1 MKLANTVLGFPS
13 TDPFAGLWLF
23 VALVSVAYSGTTTT
37 ENYAS
42 TVTWDGETEFLAV
55 ETSRQAISDLTEYIR
70 NLSVVKQK
78 APPLTT
84 SESGKLK
91 VVVDVLVMLA
101 SVVSVD
107 DAEQTMTS
115 AIHLYCSWQDNAIKW
130 NASDFSGVNMIEMTL
145 DSIWTPHLFIMNS
158 DLHRNIIQ
166 HANHLEVHSDGRV
179 EAQIPFTA
187 QTLCSMDLE
196 KFPYDTQRCLLI
208 VYTISRIAAINLTY
222 MLMDESIS
230 EIMAHKSDW
239 ELIQMSYRGVYFGQD
254 APSIPSVQIEL
265 RRRTT
270 FYTVSLVLPMV
281 LTSFMNTLVFLVPLQ
296 SGEKVSVLVSIF
308 VSTSVFVTFFKDVM
322 PRGLDSVPATMKLLI
337 GVIVESLVVLLAT
350 LFVMWRFHA
359 EQVNVDAD
367 ASTVS
372 FQSDDKAISKGDSV
386 DDAKDARPSGNK
398 EDDLLGSNGK
408 GGYTSEVNVDTMT
421 KRAEKGGPEI
431 GGTTS
436 PPGGCSRMTAQ
447 RLDRVFFCLATVAN
461 TTFLM
466 AVFFE

>member
-1 MKLANTVLGFPS
+1 
-13 TDPFAGLWLF
+13 
-23 VALVSVAYSGTTTT
+23 
-37 ENYAS
+37 
-42 TVTWDGETEFLAV
+42 
-55 ETSRQAISDLTEYIR
+55 
-70 NLSVVKQK
+70 
-78 APPLTT
+78 
-84 SESGKLK
+84 
-91 VVVDVLVMLA
+91 
-101 SVVSVD
+101 
-107 DAEQTMTS
+107 
-115 AIHLYCSWQDNAIKW
+115 
-130 NASDFSGVNMIEMTL
+130 
-145 DSIWTPHLFIMNS
+145 
-158 DLHRNIIQ
+158 
-166 HANHLEVHSDGRV
+166 
-179 EAQIPFTA
+179 
-187 QTLCSMDLE
+187 
-196 KFPYDTQRCLLI
+196 
-208 VYTISRIAAINLTY
+208 
-222 MLMDESIS
+222 
-230 EIMAHKSDW
+230 
-239 ELIQMSYRGVYFGQD
+239 
-254 APSIPSVQIEL
+254 
-265 RRRTT
+265 
-270 FYTVSLVLPMV
+270 
-281 LTSFMNTLVFLVPLQ
+281 
-296 SGEKVSVLVSIF
+296 
-308 VSTSVFVTFFKDVM
+308 
-322 PRGLDSVPATMKLLI
+322 MKLLI